1 MNTDTVRILMI
12 AIALYMVL
20 KTITAPRR
28 GTFLTAPGNISR
40 AEQPRAFAACL
51 IAGWTLAAA
60 FLIAALYA
68 NVWLPIFK
76 EL

>member
-28 GTFLTAPGNISR
+28 GTFLTALGNISR

-60 FLIAALYA
+60 ALYA

-76 EL
+76 EF